1 MSCETVIGSIVALF
15 DGELTPD
22 ERQAVESHLATC
34 RACAR
39 EADGLRATRAI
50 VARHLADVGERVA
63 EPRFED
69 LWARMA
75 ADPSTVAPPTGRVH
89 RAAAARSASASRPLR
104 GRRRWILAGTS
115 AGLALAAGLAL
126 VVVTRAPHDGTLG
139 SGEPKQ
145 GTPTTLGAAPAP
157 EAVVAK
163 PAKAP
168 TTRVAKSAPNA
179 AGPVKEQLARR
190 ANPKP
195 AAEAATEDAPHDDA
209 VAANDANEPHGE
221 AVAVNE
227 LDPPRELLDRPDLF
241 LNYPIVRKL
250 DELRHLDAVLADQD
264 ADDQPDDGG
273 AG

>member
-1 MSCETVIGSIVALF
+1 MSCETVIGSVVALF
-15 DGELTPD
+15 DGELAAD
-22 ERQAVESHLATC
+22 ERQAVELHLASC

-50 VARHLADVGERVA
+50 VSRYRAGIAARVA
-63 EPRFED
+63 APRFED
-69 LWARMA
+69 LWQRMA
-75 ADPSTVAPPTGRVH
+75 EDPIALAPEIGHGHRST
-89 RAAAARSASASRPLR
+89 AARPASVSRPR
-104 GRRRWILAGTS
+104 PGKRRWIVAGTS

-126 VVVTRAPHDGTLG
+126 VVLAPSSSRDVTPSSSDASR
-139 SGEPKQ
+139 
-145 GTPTTLGAAPAP
+145 GATSVAARPGP
-157 EAVVAK
+157 ETVAAK

-168 TTRVAKSAPNA
+168 TTRVAKAAPTA
-179 AGPVKEQLARR
+179 AEPAKEQVARR

-195 AAEAATEDAPHDDA
+195 AVDATGDDTPREDA
-209 VAANDANEPHGE
+209 VAANEPHEE

-227 LDPPRELLDRPDLF
+227 LDPPHELLERPDLF

-250 DELRHLDAVLADQD
+250 DELRHLDAVLADQG